1 MWCQSARRA
10 HVVLDR
16 LLSGRGISGMERR
29 LRGLAVTDRRQVFG
43 RCAVRSLL
51 QRDRRLSARA
61 REHRRACVP
70 SIEPRSHRE
79 PSLRMPAKIPA
90 AIHPVSVLR
99 EYTFALREWQGS
111 PSLSIPRA
119 PPHRATSKVDHPDHD
134 SPATQP
140 FRDSAEAPRQCT
152 LGTPGAVGVHR
163 GQPVPRRPPIGLRH
177 SAADARA

>member
-1 MWCQSARRA
+1 MVPVGPEGACRLGPVTFGAGHFRNGAPSQGAGG
-10 HVVLDR
+10 DR
-16 LLSGRGISGMERR
+16 PPAGS
-29 LRGLAVTDRRQVFG
+29 RQVCGAFG
-43 RCAVRSLL
+43 AAARSA
-51 QRDRRLSARA
+51 LSARA